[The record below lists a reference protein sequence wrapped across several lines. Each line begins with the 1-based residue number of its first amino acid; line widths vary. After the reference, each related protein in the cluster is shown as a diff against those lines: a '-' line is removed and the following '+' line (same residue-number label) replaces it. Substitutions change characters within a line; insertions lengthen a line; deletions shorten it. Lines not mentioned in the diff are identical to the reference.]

1 TRLNNEYNHA
11 GREHRPGP
19 TRKINRSSPASFS
32 PKQNNSEFI
41 SKADFNAHMYLHSQ
55 PVPESNSDARRT
67 MPKVTAMLVS
77 ATSPIGQKSSS
88 TDDSL
93 APLQT
98 LRDTML
104 KKTTS
109 RDFPGHSRNRAS
121 NDIYNQ
127 RGDS

>member
-1 TRLNNEYNHA
+1 MA
-11 GREHRPGP
+11 
-19 TRKINRSSPASFS
+19 
-32 PKQNNSEFI
+32 NSGEFI
-41 SKADFNAHMYLHSQ
+41 SKADFNAHMYVHSQ

-104 KKTTS
+104 KKTIS

-127 RGDS
+127 RGDSVAVKGRNMI